1 MCVESDQSPLVL
13 DVQIAGVC
21 RSGEALAAGGKERH
35 DACAHRWC
43 HVCSLCFGVCPAAS
57 LARKIYVKQGLGVGA
72 LRRQYGGRNKRKVC
86 ERSSKVAQ
94 MATQ

>member
-1 MCVESDQSPLVL
+1 MFAV
-13 DVQIAGVC
+13 
-21 RSGEALAAGGKERH
+21 
-35 DACAHRWC
+35 
-43 HVCSLCFGVCPAAS
+43 AS

-86 ERSSKVAQ
+86 QPSRDVAQ